1 MIITGFV
8 GGPNGVELVLHPLP
22 ESLPEKLLDP
32 RQETTTTIQ
41 ANRSWMEADNT
52 NNQNKSILSTRTRCE
67 NCAHTLIWYDGMT
80 NAHQGWWHFVREYPT
95 GTTWRAHTPEQC
107 KKMRRIDGK

>member
-22 ESLPEKLLDP
+22 
-32 RQETTTTIQ
+32 QETTIQ
-41 ANRSWMEADNT
+41 ANRTWMEADNT
-52 NNQNKSILSTRTRCE
+52 HTYNQNKSILSTRTRCE

-107 KKMRRIDGK
+107 QEMRRADGK